1 MPDKVVS
8 EICHVNMDNEG
19 QLRAD
24 LQLSLNDGKLE
35 MNGNN
40 KLLNAIPISQVA
52 QVCEQQMKPESMCW
66 RWRSAVTVHRT
77 TISAFS

>member
-1 MPDKVVS
+1 MSDKVVS
-8 EICHVNMDNEG
+8 EVCHVNMEANLE
-19 QLRAD
+19 RAE
-24 LQLSLNDGKLE
+24 LLLSLNDGKLE

>member
-1 MPDKVVS
+1 MPDIVIS
-8 EICHVNMDNEG
+8 DICHVNMEANLE
-19 QLRAD
+19 RAE
-24 LQLSLNDGKLE
+24 LLLSLNDGKLE

-66 RWRSAVTVHRT
+66 RWRGAVTVHRT

>member
-1 MPDKVVS
+1 MPDKVIS
-8 EICHVNMDNEG
+8 DICLVNMEANLE
-19 QLRAD
+19 RAE
-24 LQLSLNDGKLE
+24 LLLSLNDGKLE

-40 KLLNAIPISQVA
+40 KLLNAIPISRVA